1 MRRIFAIARLTW
13 KAAFR
18 FRLFWVLAVLLLGSV
33 VVLPLLLKDDGT
45 ARGFTQIL
53 LTYTLG
59 VITTLLGF
67 STLWLACGTL
77 ARDIEDCQMQVVAVK
92 PIARWQIWLGKWLGI
107 VMLNAAL
114 LALSGLS
121 VYGLLQWRAHGLPA
135 EQRKILRTEIFTARA
150 GLKEPMPNLEEVVNL
165 EISKIADF
173 TSMSAEQQ
181 EQTRQQLRERVRAF
195 YQVVLPGHY
204 RRWILDFGFRK
215 HLIGDQPLF
224 LRVKFHVAQT
234 NLTGQYVGLWRVGT
248 YENPIAVSLPQSLS
262 ASTFHELTLD
272 GGSRFLDENGRL
284 IINFENRN
292 DTALM
297 FPLDDGMEVLYR
309 EGGFGLNFARGLAVI
324 LCWLALLAAIGLAAA
339 SLLSFPVAAFF
350 SVSLLV
356 IALSSGTLA
365 SVVSEGTVIGADH
378 ESGGASST
386 ALDTAL
392 IPLFKSILAV
402 VRLVEMFSPV
412 EALSSGRSI
421 TWGELGRALAQVVLL
436 LGGLFALTGIAIFTR
451 RELATAQ
458 GTN

>member
-1 MRRIFAIARLTW
+1 MRRIITIARLTW

-18 FRLFWVLAVLLLGSV
+18 FRLFWVLAALLLGSV

-67 STLWLACGTL
+67 STLWLSCGTL
-77 ARDIEDCQMQVVAVK
+77 ARDIEDCQIQVVVVK

-107 VMLNAAL
+107 AMLNAAL
-114 LALSGLS
+114 LAISGAS
-121 VYGLLQWRAHGLPA
+121 VYALLQWRARQLPP
-135 EQRKILRTEIFTARA
+135 EQRQILRTEIFTARA
-150 GLKEPMPNLEEVVNL
+150 GLKEPMPNLDEVVDL
-165 EISKIADF
+165 EAKKIPEF

-181 EQTRQQLRERVRAF
+181 QQTRKELRERVEAG
-195 YQVVLPGHY
+195 YQVVMPGHY
-204 RRWILDFGFRK
+204 RRWTIDFGLRK
-215 HLIGDQPLF
+215 HLIGNQPLF

-234 NLTGQYVGLWRVGT
+234 NLTGQYLGLWRIGSYT
-248 YENPIAVSLPQSLS
+248 NPIAVSVPQSLS
-262 ASTFHELTLD
+262 ANSFHELRLD
-272 GGSRFLDENGRL
+272 DGSRFLDNQGQL

-297 FPLDDGMEVLYR
+297 FPLDEGMEVLYR
-309 EGGFGLNFARGLAVI
+309 EGGFGLNFARGLAII
-324 LCWLALLAAIGLAAA
+324 LCWLSLLAAIGLAAA

-350 SVSLLV
+350 SLSLLIV
-356 IALSSGTLA
+356 ALSSGTLS
-365 SVVSEGTVIGADH
+365 SVVSEGTVIGLDH
-378 ESGGASST
+378 EGGTTSRT
-386 ALDTAL
+386 ALDAVL
-392 IPLFKSILAV
+392 IPVFKSILAV

-421 TWGELGRALAQVVLL
+421 TWGELARALLQVVLL
-436 LGGLFALTGIAIFTR
+436 MGGVFAATGMVIFSR

-458 GTN
+458 GTS